1 MMTETEKRLRIDLE
15 LLYNKWMHELASH
28 VRNNTQP
35 TRDDER
41 AHLLEL
47 KKIIVGDV
55 ASNPTK
61 RKEIIRELIKDLD

>member
-15 LLYNKWMHELASH
+15 LLYNKWMHELANH
-28 VRNNTQP
+28 VRNDIQP

-61 RKEIIRELIKDLD
+61 KKEIIRELIKDLD

>member
-1 MMTETEKRLRIDLE
+1 MMTETEKQLMIELE

-28 VRNNTQP
+28 VRNGTQP

-41 AHLLEL
+41 AHLLDL